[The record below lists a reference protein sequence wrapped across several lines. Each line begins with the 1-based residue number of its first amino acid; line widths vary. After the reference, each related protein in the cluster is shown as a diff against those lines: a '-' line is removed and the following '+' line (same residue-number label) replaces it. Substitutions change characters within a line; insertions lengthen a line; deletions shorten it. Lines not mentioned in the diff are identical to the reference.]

1 MFNKVLQFIQEVRI
15 ELVKVNWP
23 SREQIIG
30 STGVVL
36 IFAIIMAIF
45 IGTFD
50 LFLSKIVAMLVK

>member
-15 ELVKVNWP
+15 ELVKVTWP
-23 SREQIIG
+23 SREEIIG

-36 IFAIIMAIF
+36 IFAVIMAIF
-45 IGTFD
+45 IGAFD